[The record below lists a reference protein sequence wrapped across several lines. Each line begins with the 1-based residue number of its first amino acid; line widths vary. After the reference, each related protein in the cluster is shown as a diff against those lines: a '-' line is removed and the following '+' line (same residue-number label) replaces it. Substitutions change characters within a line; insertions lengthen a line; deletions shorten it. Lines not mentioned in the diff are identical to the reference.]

1 MLWGAADWLKIQDHP
16 CVRLA
21 RDIVPGGLFESVGAP
36 IASERP
42 DVRWL
47 KIPKA
52 LFDTALISIRAVG
65 TSLRRSP

>member
-1 MLWGAADWLKIQDHP
+1 M
-16 CVRLA
+16 RLA

-47 KIPKA
+47 KIPKT

-65 TSLRRSP
+65 TSLRRSSH